1 MRTSQQANIVTRW
14 GAVLAASVLAQHTAP
29 NPGGVV
35 TACVCVCVCVC
46 VNFLTPLVFLEDRV
60 KMATKKRERLNLY
73 SLYGHK
79 EGFGLRLLEVFG
91 GYLNLDR
98 LGVVGLFD

>member
-1 MRTSQQANIVTRW
+1 MGCCPRCVRLS
-14 GAVLAASVLAQHTAP
+14 AAHSAKSGR
-29 NPGGVV
+29 GGDGLR
-35 TACVCVCVCVC
+35 VCVCVC